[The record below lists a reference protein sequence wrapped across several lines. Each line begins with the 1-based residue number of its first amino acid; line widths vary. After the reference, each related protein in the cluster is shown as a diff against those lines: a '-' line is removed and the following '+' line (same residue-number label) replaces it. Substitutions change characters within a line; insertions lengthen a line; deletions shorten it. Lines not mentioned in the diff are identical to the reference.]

1 MALIFLLNCKKLKF
15 KVCIVKKILFVFTLL
30 LSACHST
37 TMETGEEQKVWV
49 PCDVW
54 GCDKIFN
61 TVLN

>member
-1 MALIFLLNCKKLKF
+1 LKF
-15 KVCIVKKILFVFTLL
+15 KVCTVKKILLVFTLI